1 MSKETLKEN
10 IQKALL
16 ELHHHDNHLLKN
28 DGSERS
34 IAHCLAVHLQKLFT
48 AYHVDC
54 EYNVNI
60 EASNNRKEID
70 LLSEELQQFRRSES
84 NRNSYNIEDERYY
97 SVSVYPDIIVHK
109 RGRNDNNLVVFELK
123 KSTSTVGDAYD
134 KLKLK
139 KYTQD
144 FPTSLKYKFGVFINI
159 HTGLCHGYK
168 FDVYIFENGG
178 ICSQFEMRANNNV
191 GNL

>member
-1 MSKETLKEN
+1 MTRQILKEN

-16 ELHHHDNHLLKN
+16 ELYQNDNHLIKN

-34 IAHCLAVHLQKLFT
+34 IAHCFAVHLQKLYPG
-48 AYHVDC
+48 YHVDC

-84 NRNSYNIEDERYY
+84 NRNSYDIEDERYY

-109 RGRNDNNLVVFELK
+109 RGRNDNNLVIFELK

-144 FPTSLKYKFGVFINI
+144 FLTSLKYNYGVFINI
-159 HTGLCHGYK
+159 HTGLCNGYK
-168 FDVYIFENGG
+168 FEVKIFEFGSSVDSYTISG
-178 ICSQFEMRANNNV
+178 TTDR
-191 GNL
+191 L

>member
-16 ELHHHDNHLLKN
+16 ELHHHDNHLIKN

-34 IAHCLAVHLQKLFT
+34 IAHCLANHLQKIY
-48 AYHVDC
+48 ADYHVDC

-60 EASNNRKEID
+60 DASSRRKKINLPMDEIIR
-70 LLSEELQQFRRSES
+70 FRRSES
-84 NRNSYNIEDERYY
+84 GRDSFDIDDERYY

-109 RGRNDNNLVVFELK
+109 RGRNDSNLVVFELK

-144 FPTSLKYKFGVFINI
+144 FPTSLKYKYGVFVNM
-159 HTGLCHGYK
+159 HTGLCNGYK
-168 FDVYIFENGG
+168 FEVKIFEFGSSVDSYT
-178 ICSQFEMRANNNV
+178 ISSSTDR
-191 GNL
+191 L

>member
-1 MSKETLKEN
+1 MSIAELKEKIN
-10 IQKALL
+10 AVLL
-16 ELHHHDNHLLKN
+16 KLYIHDNHILKH

-34 IAHCLAVHLQKLFT
+34 IAHCLANHLQDVF
-48 AYHVDC
+48 ADYHVDC

-70 LLSEELQQFRRSES
+70 LLSDELRRFRRNES
-84 NRNSYNIEDERYY
+84 NRNSFDIEDETYY

-109 RGRNDNNLVVFELK
+109 RGINDKNLVVFELK
-123 KSTSTVGDAYD
+123 KSSSTVGDTYD

-144 FPTSLKYKFGVFINI
+144 FPRSLRYKYGVFVNI
-159 HTGLCHGYK
+159 HTSLRDGYR
-168 FDVYIFENGG
+168 FDVGIFENGASIDYYEVNG
-178 ICSQFEMRANNNV
+178 SINR
-191 GNL
+191 